1 MDLRDKSPWAGS
13 WLPGRGTHSLGLME
27 YLSSK
32 NNQPKIEDVNNL
44 LTDSQV
50 ESGENMIFLK
60 YIFDFVF
67 HWKGIYYGQLYYKTC
82 LGILISPPKPQ
93 KTAKNVDF

>member
-1 MDLRDKSPWAGS
+1 MPFIVLFN
-13 WLPGRGTHSLGLME
+13 
-27 YLSSK
+27 K
-32 NNQPKIEDVNNL
+32 NSIQFNYGYY
-44 LTDSQV
+44 QV

>member
-1 MDLRDKSPWAGS
+1 M
-13 WLPGRGTHSLGLME
+13 
-27 YLSSK
+27 
-32 NNQPKIEDVNNL
+32 
-44 LTDSQV
+44 QV
-50 ESGENMIFLK
+50 ESGENLIFLK

>member
-1 MDLRDKSPWAGS
+1 
-13 WLPGRGTHSLGLME
+13 
-27 YLSSK
+27 
-32 NNQPKIEDVNNL
+32 
-44 LTDSQV
+44 
-50 ESGENMIFLK
+50 MIFLK

-93 KTAKNVDF
+93 KTAKNVDFWKLKNYSF

>member
-1 MDLRDKSPWAGS
+1 MEEYHKKLTIVIPESPAPEQNEGDV
-13 WLPGRGTHSLGLME
+13 TH
-27 YLSSK
+27 
-32 NNQPKIEDVNNL
+32 I
-44 LTDSQV
+44 QV

-93 KTAKNVDF
+93 KTAKNVDFGKFKNYSF

>member
-1 MDLRDKSPWAGS
+1 MFYLKLIFQKV
-13 WLPGRGTHSLGLME
+13 LPSNTTVPYIFVQS
-27 YLSSK
+27 
-32 NNQPKIEDVNNL
+32 NDQI
-44 LTDSQV
+44 

>member
-44 LTDSQV
+44 LTDSYSPGRGV
-50 ESGENMIFLK
+50 ALYVISVIESRNHVDMDSVSHYLTLDDVTTTSDSVLK
-60 YIFDFVF
+60 
-67 HWKGIYYGQLYYKTC
+67 
-82 LGILISPPKPQ
+82 ILFCQ
-93 KTAKNVDF
+93 

>member
-1 MDLRDKSPWAGS
+1 MRYIYHK
-13 WLPGRGTHSLGLME
+13 RGHI
-27 YLSSK
+27 
-32 NNQPKIEDVNNL
+32 NQTFKYKISFNENKIHKYM
-44 LTDSQV
+44 QV

>member
-1 MDLRDKSPWAGS
+1 MLLA
-13 WLPGRGTHSLGLME
+13 
-27 YLSSK
+27 
-32 NNQPKIEDVNNL
+32 VNNKDIAG
-44 LTDSQV
+44 TQIPDAHAQV

>member
-1 MDLRDKSPWAGS
+1 MDLRDKSPWAGW

-44 LTDSQV
+44 LTDS
-50 ESGENMIFLK
+50 
-60 YIFDFVF
+60 Y
-67 HWKGIYYGQLYYKTC
+67 
-82 LGILISPPKPQ
+82 SPGRGVICNKCY
-93 KTAKNVDF
+93 

>member
-1 MDLRDKSPWAGS
+1 MQNKKHFEGS
-13 WLPGRGTHSLGLME
+13 
-27 YLSSK
+27 
-32 NNQPKIEDVNNL
+32 VL
-44 LTDSQV
+44 LTEQLTINVMYTESFPERNVHGQV